1 MRGLVTNLNQ
11 YTLRY
16 GRDFPNDFR
25 RTLNQR
31 VRTLNQHFRD
41 AATDRKLLT
50 NENILERLL
59 LQLVHLQDPSPRTEG
74 LTFMQNCMYD
84 QMTQT
89 ASHGFGEIIFA
100 TQGGSSER
108 FLFRFIPVTIRSTNG
123 LTACASSGLAARLPS
138 GGRIA
143 HSASKLSWTTQLG
156 ETHAYNISKAFAM

>member
-50 NENILERLL
+50 NVN
-59 LQLVHLQDPSPRTEG
+59 
-74 LTFMQNCMYD
+74 MQQCKMVLK
-84 QMTQT
+84 
-89 ASHGFGEIIFA
+89 
-100 TQGGSSER
+100 R
-108 FLFRFIPVTIRSTNG
+108 PVTSNRRGNAKHG
-123 LTACASSGLAARLPS
+123 VD
-138 GGRIA
+138 
-143 HSASKLSWTTQLG
+143 
-156 ETHAYNISKAFAM
+156 